1 MGYIWF
7 LLGAIIGLLVM
18 IGWTL
23 DRTLGR
29 ISDSLKSIDSRLKG
43 LNNVE
48 ENVEEN
54 LELLI
59 KLKTGQTRFNG
70 EHFEDVRLWCHGKV
84 KPPVGRFQDKPERWI
99 TLCRR
104 AGPFGRPCGQAE

>member
-1 MGYIWF
+1 MVF

-23 DRTLGR
+23 DRIR
-29 ISDSLKSIDSRLKG
+29 DSLKSINSRLEG
-43 LNNVE
+43 MNNVE

-70 EHFEDVRLWCHGKV
+70 EHFEDV
-84 KPPVGRFQDKPERWI
+84 
-99 TLCRR
+99 
-104 AGPFGRPCGQAE
+104 GP